1 MSVSEEKLA
10 GVDQALADL
19 GKSEA
24 EVTEVR
30 SRFSSTNPVDLKSVD
45 GELGML
51 STAFSFDGEST
62 DLHDERRVAAPDSA
76 GGWED
81 EHTEVEVLD
90 ESDFVLLV
98 DENELE
104 ELEKAGEDDA
114 LRHDSG
120 CGLGQR
126 PACGRRGQLL
136 QEALWWPPQQQQPLA
151 ELRSRT
157 SRRR

>member
-1 MSVSEEKLA
+1 MSVPEEKLA

-19 GKSEA
+19 GKSDD

-30 SRFSSTNPVDLKSVD
+30 SRFRSTAVVDLNAVD

-51 STAFSFDGEST
+51 STEFSFDGEST
-62 DLHDERRVAAPDSA
+62 DLHDERPVAAEEAA
-76 GGWED
+76 GDWED
-81 EHTEVEVLD
+81 EHTEVEILD

-114 LRHDSG
+114 LHTT
-120 CGLGQR
+120 
-126 PACGRRGQLL
+126 PAAAPDGEQPVEGEGSFFKKLFSGRRNSNS
-136 QEALWWPPQQQQPLA
+136 P
-151 ELRSRT
+151 
-157 SRRR
+157 

>member
-1 MSVSEEKLA
+1 VSVSEEKLA

-19 GKSEA
+19 GKSDA

-51 STAFSFDGEST
+51 STAFSFDGGST
-62 DLHDERRVAAPDSA
+62 DLHDERPVEAPDSA
-76 GGWED
+76 DSWED
-81 EHTEVEVLD
+81 EHTEVEMLD

-104 ELEKAGEDDA
+104 ALEKAGEDDA
-114 LRHDSG
+114 L
-120 CGLGQR
+120 QTT
-126 PACGRRGQLL
+126 PAGAPDGDQPAEGEGSFFKKLFGGRRNSSS
-136 QEALWWPPQQQQPLA
+136 P
-151 ELRSRT
+151 
-157 SRRR
+157 

>member
-1 MSVSEEKLA
+1 MSVPEEKLA

-19 GKSEA
+19 GMSDA

-30 SRFSSTNPVDLKSVD
+30 SRFRSTTSVDLKSVD

-51 STAFSFDGEST
+51 STEFSFVGEST
-62 DLHDERRVAAPDSA
+62 DLHDERPVTAEDAAGD
-76 GGWED
+76 WDD

-104 ELEKAGEDDA
+104 ALEKAGEDDA
-114 LRHDSG
+114 L
-120 CGLGQR
+120 QTT
-126 PACGRRGQLL
+126 PAGAPDGEQPAEGEGSFFKKLFGGRRNSSS
-136 QEALWWPPQQQQPLA
+136 P
-151 ELRSRT
+151 
-157 SRRR
+157 